1 MDATFIQHL
10 EEHGFNTEEIE
21 QINQYATELQLPTR
35 QILVEQGGSAQS
47 IYFIVHGLCQA
58 SYLTEEGKSFSKEFY
73 WEQDWILSLEA
84 VIKQQGSPY
93 LIETLTDCHIICLP
107 IDVLKRWRA
116 ESHPIYL
123 KLVETQLIYKEQKE
137 RFMLLYTPE
146 QRYEL
151 FCQQFPDLEQRLND
165 YHIAAYLGIS
175 SISLSRIK
183 SRINKG

>member
-1 MDATFIQHL
+1 MDTTLIHHL
-10 EEHGFNTEEIE
+10 EEHGFNADEIE
-21 QINQYATELQLPTR
+21 QISQHASELQLPTR
-35 QILVEQGGSAQS
+35 QILVEQGNALES

-58 SYLTEEGKSFSKEFY
+58 SYLTQEGKSFSKEFY
-73 WEQDWILSLEA
+73 WEQDWVLGLEA

-93 LIETLTDCHIICLP
+93 LIETLTECHIICLP
-107 IDVLKRWRA
+107 IEVLLQWRE

-183 SRINKG
+183 NRINKG